1 MIINSDII
9 FFASPAEF
17 RSWLD
22 KNHSTSRELW
32 AGFYKKSSAKPSMT
46 WPESVDQAL
55 CYGWIDGIRKS
66 IDAERYTIRFT
77 PRNPKSVWSAVNIKR
92 VGELIASG
100 LMQPSGL
107 EVFNKRD
114 EKKVE
119 LYSFENSNVT
129 FDEHYRAKFKENE
142 KAWDFFQ
149 SQPPSY
155 RKTATWWVISPK
167 QEKTRLK
174 RLEILI
180 NDSGSNLRIAPLR
193 RLPEPKKGG

>member
-1 MIINSDII
+1 MIINGDII

-46 WPESVDQAL
+46 WPKSVDQAL

-129 FDEHYRAKFKENE
+129 FDEHYLAKFKENE
-142 KAWDFFQ
+142 KAWDFFK

-193 RLPEPKKGG
+193 RLPEPKKGE